1 MKFEYAL
8 QCFFSKTMSST
19 EHPANRGKPWLDD
32 EILQLLQNV
41 RKKKTVEEIAE
52 QHQRTVGGITSRL
65 KELAAGYHAEGR
77 PMEDIMRFTGLT
89 EEVINDTLA
98 RRKIGEENRKKR
110 DEANAIN
117 SAGKYEKKYQYQ
129 FVDVPPQPT
138 MTDVMEILRDI
149 QGKLAFVLE
158 RV

>member
-1 MKFEYAL
+1 VKFEYAL
-8 QCFFSKTMSST
+8 MWFFSNTMSST

-65 KELAAGYHAEGR
+65 RELAAGYHAEGR
-77 PMEDIMRFTGLT
+77 PIEDIMRFTGLT
-89 EEVINDTLA
+89 EEVINDA
-98 RRKIGEENRKKR
+98 VERRKIAEENQKKR
-110 DEANAIN
+110 AEAKAVIN
-117 SAGKYEKKYQYQ
+117 TGKYTNKYQ
-129 FVDVPPQPT
+129 FVDIPPQPT
-138 MTDVMEILRDI
+138 MTDVMEILKDI

>member
-1 MKFEYAL
+1 
-8 QCFFSKTMSST
+8 MSST

-52 QHQRTVGGITSRL
+52 QHQRTVGGITGRL
-65 KELAAGYHAEGR
+65 RELAAGYHAEGR

-89 EEVINDTLA
+89 EEVINDSLA
-98 RRKIGEENRKKR
+98 RRKIAEENQKKR
-110 DEANAIN
+110 AEAKAIN
-117 SAGKYEKKYQYQ
+117 NAGNYAKNGQYK
-129 FVDVPPQPT
+129 FVDIPPQPT
-138 MTDVMEILRDI
+138 MTDIMEILKDI

-158 RV
+158 RI

>member
-8 QCFFSKTMSST
+8 QYFFSKTMSST

-65 KELAAGYHAEGR
+65 RELAAGYHAEGR

-89 EEVINDTLA
+89 EEVINESVA
-98 RRKIGEENRKKR
+98 RRKIAEENQKKR
-110 DEANAIN
+110 VDAKATSRVE
-117 SAGKYEKKYQYQ
+117 KYVKKYQ
-129 FVDVPPQPT
+129 VISPTSSPT
-138 MTDVMEILRDI
+138 MTDVLEILVDI
-149 QGKLAFVLE
+149 QEKLAFVLE
-158 RV
+158 RI